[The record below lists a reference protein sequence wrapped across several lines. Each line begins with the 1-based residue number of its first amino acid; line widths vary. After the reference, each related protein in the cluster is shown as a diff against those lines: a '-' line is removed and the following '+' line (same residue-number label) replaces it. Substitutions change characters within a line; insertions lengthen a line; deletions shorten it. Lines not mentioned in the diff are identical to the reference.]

1 MSSPAQLLVY
11 PLVLLGGVALGSGIL
26 SIHVPQQNASA
37 ATPPPKRL
45 PSVQGRLS
53 AESPEL
59 RELRVA
65 ESSLFPEVGSA
76 DFELSSPELW
86 DEVLEQASKREGE
99 ARAQMLESE
108 TADVFAGLKMPS
120 FPIRRHPRVARYIE
134 YFTSSAKGRK
144 LMTTWLRRAGRYES
158 IIEGALKERN
168 MPRELSSV
176 VYIESGFWP
185 TARSSAG
192 AVGLWQF
199 MPKTGRA
206 YGLAIDKGLDERR
219 SIWRATEAATQ
230 HLSDLYERLNSW
242 DLALAAYN
250 MGYQQL
256 HSRMQ
261 SLGVE
266 DFWSL
271 SAVDGALPRETAL
284 YVPKV
289 LAVVVILNNLERF
302 QLQDIERMPPLKA
315 AEIRVPPGVRL
326 SQIARAAGTS
336 LRTLREYNPEFRS
349 EVVPDRGGPV
359 SVHIPSQGL
368 ARAKTMLPRLLQ
380 DTDEKLD
387 LQVSPEFDWGEQE
400 LDTDGNKSRL
410 EKTLPD
416 KKPRERSED
425 KDGEPGDDGGGEPTS
440 DGETTLFVDPLSLP
454 KPNAGSGSRPLG
466 KLLNTPPPSSSDPAF
481 AGDVRAKLGFG
492 DAEEAPRPVPASQVR
507 VRVQLGDTIWKLSEI
522 YGTPR
527 WRIIRDNG
535 LNNPN
540 VLSVGRMLVLNIPEF
555 KNSTATPALE
565 KSVAVSEP
573 AVEAVKGSSDQG
585 G

>member
-11 PLVLLGGVALGSGIL
+11 PLVLLGGVALGSGML
-26 SIHVPQQNASA
+26 SIQLPQQNASA
-37 ATPPPKRL
+37 ATHPPRRL
-45 PSVQGRLS
+45 PPVHGRLS

-59 RELRVA
+59 RELRIA

-76 DFELSSPELW
+76 DYELSSPELW
-86 DEVLEQASKREGE
+86 DEVLQHASKREGE
-99 ARAQMLESE
+99 ARAQLMESE
-108 TADVFAGLKMPS
+108 AEDVFAGLKMPS
-120 FPIRRHPRVARYIE
+120 FPVRRHPTVARYIE

-144 LMTTWLRRAGRYES
+144 LMTTWLRRSGRYQHVLEA
-158 IIEGALKERN
+158 ALKERGL
-168 MPRELSSV
+168 PRELQSV

-206 YGLAIDKGLDERR
+206 YGLSIDKGVDERR
-219 SIWRATEAATQ
+219 SIWRSSEAAAQ

-256 HSRMQ
+256 HRRMQ
-261 SLGVE
+261 ELGVE

-271 SAVDGALPRETAL
+271 SAVDGALPRETKL

-302 QLQDIERMPPLKA
+302 QLADVERMPPLKA
-315 AEIRVPPGVRL
+315 AQIRVPPGVRL

-336 LRTLREYNPEFRS
+336 LRMIREFNPEFRS
-349 EVVPDRGGPV
+349 EVVPDRGGLV
-359 SVHIPSQGL
+359 AVHIPSPGL

-387 LQVSPEFDWGEQE
+387 LGVSPEFDWGDQE
-400 LDTDGNKSRL
+400 LDADGNSRL
-410 EKTLPD
+410 EKTGPN
-416 KKPRERSED
+416 KKSSRSTGAED
-425 KDGEPGDDGGGEPTS
+425 AAEPAGQEEPTPPL
-440 DGETTLFVDPLSLP
+440 DPETSLLLDPPSVP
-454 KPNAGSGSRPLG
+454 KAIANLGSGKG
-466 KLLNTPPPSSSDPAF
+466 VAKLLGGAPSSGDPEF
-481 AGDVRAKLGFG
+481 ARDVRAKLGFG
-492 DAEEAPRPVPASQVR
+492 DDDSRARPVPASQVKLK
-507 VRVQLGDTIWKLSEI
+507 VQLGDTVWKLSEI

-535 LNNPN
+535 LSNPN
-540 VLSVGRMLVLNIPEF
+540 VLSIGRTLVLNIPEF
-555 KNSTATPALE
+555 KPRQGDE
-565 KSVAVSEP
+565 GSEGQ
-573 AVEAVKGSSDQG
+573 GS
-585 G
+585 